1 MIRDALVR
9 LVIRNL
15 VNSRFREREGYF
27 GNFSNFGILESS
39 GTQLRKL
46 VIFYSNWCLVEL
58 GIKFWKISISEP
70 RDTWRVVVAPRG
82 SCIGICVCMWC
93 CFRRLTFGFWWAPS
107 CWDIPIHL
115 VISFWLIK
123 ERKKLRE
130 RERSSLSR
138 LGETKRR
145 RRRLWCWINSRTQ
158 GSFSYEFRNL
168 MCSSTVIS

>member
-1 MIRDALVR
+1 MR
-9 LVIRNL
+9 LVLRNWL
-15 VNSRFREREGYF
+15 ILGLEKDKGYY
-27 GNFSNFGILESS
+27 GNFGDFGILESS

-107 CWDIPIHL
+107 CWDIPIHFI
-115 VISFWLIK
+115 ISFWLIK

-138 LGETKRR
+138 LGETMGEEEATNFGLGVAVRSS
-145 RRRLWCWINSRTQ
+145 C
-158 GSFSYEFRNL
+158 GSSLGFEFGVWVEA
-168 MCSSTVIS
+168 SIS